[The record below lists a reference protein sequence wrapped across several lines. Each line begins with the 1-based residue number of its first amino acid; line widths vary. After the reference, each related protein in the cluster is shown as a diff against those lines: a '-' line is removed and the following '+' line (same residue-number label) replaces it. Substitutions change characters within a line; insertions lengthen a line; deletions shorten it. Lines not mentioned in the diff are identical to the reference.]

1 MRITSVVLVGLLVFA
16 TALAQAQTPAAQD
29 FPDLQVLKSDWSKE
43 RIGWEQNPFTGAV
56 ESFEEMRVR
65 SRNERRIDDAKKRG
79 NTGEVN
85 KLEREA
91 QVDATI
97 ASARRQKGPA
107 RYAFLYKVR
116 VKNTGQKAIKVVDW
130 DYIFVD
136 SMTQDEVGR
145 HQFTTEEKISPGK
158 SKELTVM
165 ASQPPSKTISVYALD
180 KNERKGLTGEVV
192 VIRVEFTDGSV
203 WQRPE

>member
-1 MRITSVVLVGLLVFA
+1 MRVTSVVLAGLLVFV
-16 TALAQAQTPAAQD
+16 TAAKPQTPALQD
-29 FPDLQVLKSDWSKE
+29 PPDLQVLKSDWSKE
-43 RIGWEQNPFTGAV
+43 RIGWEQNPFNGAV

-79 NTGEVN
+79 NSGEVN

-97 ASARRQKGPA
+97 AAARRKKGPP
-107 RYAFLYKVR
+107 RYAFLYKV
-116 VKNTGQKAIKVVDW
+116 VIKNTGPTAIKLVDW

-145 HQFTTEEKISPGK
+145 HQFTSEEKISSGK

-165 ASQPPSKTISVYALD
+165 ASQPPARTISVYALD

-192 VIRVEFTDGSV
+192 VMRVEFTDGSV
-203 WQRPE
+203 WQRPQ